1 MQALKI
7 ITTIFNI
14 IFLLIIWF
22 FSRSLSWSKE
32 DDRFSIVGFGSM
44 MILYLANIA
53 LIWWR

>member
-1 MQALKI
+1 MQLIKI

-14 IFLLIIWF
+14 MFFLIIWF
-22 FSRSLSWSKE
+22 FSCGLNWSKE